1 VGLKEAVEEAK
12 RPGEVDQS
20 PRTLRRCLAEIAPSR
35 RRWEGRVAQAAG
47 GGTGTAGRRFKQ
59 GGRGVGKEERG
70 RQLRAQRKGR
80 VEIILSPRPL
90 RARASGNAN
99 DKT

>member
-1 VGLKEAVEEAK
+1 MILIWCPRIETETWRRTDRVGLKEAVEEAK

-35 RRWEGRVAQAAG
+35 RRWDGRVAQPAG
-47 GGTGTAGRRFKQ
+47 GGTGTAGRRFRQ

-70 RQLRAQRKGR
+70 RQLRA
-80 VEIILSPRPL
+80 
-90 RARASGNAN
+90 
-99 DKT
+99 